1 MYDKYNETLEYEVY
15 KLNQELEK
23 VKNSS
28 DAEIKFNYGV
38 VVDKSALIE
47 SLVSNVKEYESILE
61 ENKIKKEKKGP
72 ILNVKKIFI
81 IQKRKVFFLMKGRI
95 F

>member
-15 KLNQELEK
+15 KVNQELEK

-38 VVDKSALIE
+38 MTDKSSLIE
-47 SLVSNVKEYESILE
+47 SLSSSVREYESILD
-61 ENKIKKEKKGP
+61 ENKIKKEE
-72 ILNVKKIFI
+72 ICKIGE
-81 IQKRKVFFLMKGRI
+81 KPC
-95 F
+95 